1 VENLKQMVNFEFGKL
16 NNKLE
21 YLEVKNEDQ
30 DTEITLLKTA
40 LSNIKLKYLNHQID
54 DNHAPINLD
63 DINVQKRPARLLPL
77 QLFT

>member
-1 VENLKQMVNFEFGKL
+1 MENLKQMVNFKFGKL

-21 YLEVKNEDQ
+21 YLEVKNVDQ

-54 DNHAPINLD
+54 DNHAPINLVD
-63 DINVQKRPARLLPL
+63 TIVHKRPARLLPL
-77 QLFT
+77 EIFT

>member
-1 VENLKQMVNFEFGKL
+1 MVNFEFGKL